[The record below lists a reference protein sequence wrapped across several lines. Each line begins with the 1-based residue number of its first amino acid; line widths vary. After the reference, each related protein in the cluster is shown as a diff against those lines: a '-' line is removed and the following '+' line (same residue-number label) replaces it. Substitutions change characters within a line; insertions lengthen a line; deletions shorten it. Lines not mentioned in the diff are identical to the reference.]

1 MRTMAAWGG
10 LAPWGQAAALVILLY
25 VFISILVGAVLAAA
39 LMFLFAWVREQAEQL
54 KKVRPMLVQ
63 VNDALI
69 AAQRG
74 EAIPNEVAD
83 NKVVQVVT
91 QVPRVANRALQT
103 TTNVEQKVEAGSERV
118 SDAVI
123 EFRARTEMVKTMAR
137 AFFLPGLNRPRPLTT
152 EQQIVLPEREE
163 VGPPLVVEPHEEE
176 PPMEQEIVIR
186 QSFR

>member
-25 VFISILVGAVLAAA
+25 VFISIIVGAVLAAA

-63 VNDALI
+63 VNDALT

-74 EAIPNEVAD
+74 EAIPDEVAD
-83 NKVVQVVT
+83 NKVVQIVT

-103 TTNVEQKVEAGSERV
+103 TTNVE
-118 SDAVI
+118 
-123 EFRARTEMVKTMAR
+123 
-137 AFFLPGLNRPRPLTT
+137 
-152 EQQIVLPEREE
+152 
-163 VGPPLVVEPHEEE
+163 
-176 PPMEQEIVIR
+176 
-186 QSFR
+186 